1 MFEMLSNMYILPLVL
16 VLAGLVVMYI
26 YLRMAKLD
34 DEDNKMSYF
43 KCAVGIYLTSLATLY
58 LHSRVS
64 STPLSG
70 GSNTSPKVEMPI
82 PRNENFMLG
91 KAPF

>member
-1 MFEMLSNMYILPLVL
+1 MLEMLSNMYVLPLVL
-16 VLAGLVVMYI
+16 VVGGMIVKYI
-26 YLRMAKLD
+26 YLRMAKRD

-64 STPLSG
+64 GVSQSG
-70 GSNTSPKVEMPI
+70 GSLPQHVDVQI
-82 PRNENFMLG
+82 PRNENFTLG